1 MDSNAVVTFEF
12 GRWAGG
18 WIKCA
23 PMTNAHEILL
33 KRINERIA
41 SRGFCVL
48 FSNDLAAI
56 GSPEPAELR
65 KLREKHIAEI
75 EKFAAA
81 NGLDVEVRDTGLNAT
96 FRKRKPA

>member
-1 MDSNAVVTFEF
+1 
-12 GRWAGG
+12 
-18 WIKCA
+18 
-23 PMTNAHEILL
+23 MTNAHEILL

-48 FSNDLAAI
+48 FCNDLAEI
-56 GSPEPAELR
+56 CSPEPAGLR

-81 NGLDVEVRDTGLNAT
+81 NGLSVEVRDTGLNAT
-96 FRKRKPA
+96 FRKLKPA